1 MVKLTPDTVTLES
14 NSGNGKKL
22 KIEALGGPADSVL
35 ITMELDNRKLGMEV
49 GHDDLDKLQTSII
62 NFFNTGYF
70 NKES

>member
-1 MVKLTPDTVTLES
+1 MIKLTPDTVTLES

-22 KIEALGGPADSVL
+22 KIEALGGPQDSVL
-35 ITMELDNRKLGMEV
+35 ITIELDNRKLGMEV
-49 GHDDLDKLQTSII
+49 NHEDLTSFVDSII